1 MSPRFVPFALLGV
14 FLLAS
19 AACQRGGDDDPPPNA
34 PPPASKP
41 LRFDADR
48 AWRDLLAQV
57 DLGPRP
63 SGSSANGA
71 LRSFLV
77 AELEEIDLSP
87 IRESFVARGTPAG
100 DISMENVYADFEGQP
115 RAGGAPAPML
125 ILGAHFDTKRQPYPF
140 VGANDGASETA
151 VLLELARAIAKGPP
165 RAVTY
170 RFLFLDGEE
179 AIREEWID
187 PDNRY
192 GSRHHVKK
200 LTQTMG
206 ALRRVRAFVLIDMVG
221 DMDLQL
227 ERDSYSDRKLLAL
240 FTTTATELGMNDLF
254 AKYSTPIKDDHL
266 SFIEFGIPSV
276 DLIDLRY
283 GGPGNPWWHSPQDVV
298 ENCSQESLAK
308 VGKLVLAT
316 LPKLEA
322 AYGK

>member
-1 MSPRFVPFALLGV
+1 MSPRTVLFALLGA
-14 FLLAS
+14 FLLAW
-19 AACQRGGDDDPPPNA
+19 AACQRGGDDDPPPT
-34 PPPASKP
+34 PPQPATKP
-41 LRFDADR
+41 LLFDAER
-48 AWRDLLAQV
+48 AWGDLEAQV
-57 DLGPRP
+57 AMGPRP
-63 SGSSANGA
+63 SGSSANGV

-77 AELEEIDLSP
+77 EELKEIGLSP

-100 DISMENVYADFEGQP
+100 DISMENVYADFEGKT
-115 RAGGAPAPML
+115 RGEGKPAPML

-165 RAVTY
+165 RTVTY

-179 AIREEWID
+179 AIREEWVD

-200 LTQTMG
+200 LTQTTG
-206 ALRRVRAFVLIDMVG
+206 ALKRVRAFVLLDMVG
-221 DMDLQL
+221 DIDLQL

-254 AKYSTPIKDDHL
+254 AKYATPIKDDHL

-276 DLIDLRY
+276 DLIDLHY
-283 GGPGNPWWHSPQDVV
+283 GGVYNSWWHTDQDVI
-298 ENCSQESLAK
+298 EHCSRESLAK